1 MNSYSIEIS
10 NLGKTYK
17 LYASSVRRLKE
28 VLDPFGRVF
37 HSKFVALENVNLKIQ
52 KGETFALVGR
62 NGAGKSTLLKAL
74 AGIVTPTSGEIK
86 TTGRIVALLELG
98 AGFNPEM
105 SGRDNVFLFGAFHGF
120 KSQEMAERYEDIVA
134 FAEIGEFIHQPV
146 RTYSS
151 GMFVRL
157 AFACSVHLQPDILIV
172 DEALSVGDARFQLK
186 CFKFIDGLKAKGT
199 TIVLVSHDLSLIKMV
214 SDRACLIDHGKL
226 VMVGT
231 PKDVANKYFDL
242 NVESRKSLETVADNK
257 ASTFSKTD
265 HKNLKIV
272 PGSLTFGDGAGR
284 ITGIDLTT
292 TGRFPYAEGGDEL
305 SFVVHAEWDANKV
318 SATRVTEEFAD
329 NIILGISL
337 ADRYGN
343 YIFGMTTV
351 DQELNLPIAPGK
363 AVVRFKVAL
372 PQLKSDE
379 YIINASIALGTQAH
393 HTSVAWYEAVFVL
406 EFRSTLKNVYGL
418 LYQKY
423 EVESLS

>member
-28 VLDPFGRVF
+28 ALDPFGRVF

-199 TIVLVSHDLSLIKMV
+199 TIVLVSHDLTLIKMV

-242 NVESRKSLETVADNK
+242 NLENRKSTAEKSQDLAATVQRIGENQ
-257 ASTFSKTD
+257 
-265 HKNLKIV
+265 LKV
-272 PGSLTFGDGAGR
+272 VLGLPTFGDGAGKVQQVE
-284 ITGIDLTT
+284 ITTS
-292 TGRFPYAEGGDEL
+292 GRFPYIDSEDEVSFTVHSKWDVERITKVMNEGD
-305 SFVVHAEWDANKV
+305 FQ
-318 SATRVTEEFAD
+318 D
-329 NIILGISL
+329 NIILGVSV

-343 YIFGMTTV
+343 YVFGMTTIDKEYFIPV
-351 DQELNLPIAPGK
+351 QTGEAKVTFKVNLPS
-363 AVVRFKVAL
+363 
-372 PQLKSDE
+372 LKSDD
-379 YIINASIALGTQAH
+379 YIVNTSVAIGTQQH
-393 HTSVAWYEAVFVL
+393 HTSIAWHEAFFVL
-406 EFRSTLKNVYGL
+406 EVRNSIKNIYGWM
-418 LYQKY
+418 YQPY
-423 EVESLS
+423 SVF

>member
-1 MNSYSIEIS
+1 
-10 NLGKTYK
+10 
-17 LYASSVRRLKE
+17 
-28 VLDPFGRVF
+28 
-37 HSKFVALENVNLKIQ
+37 
-52 KGETFALVGR
+52 
-62 NGAGKSTLLKAL
+62 
-74 AGIVTPTSGEIK
+74 
-86 TTGRIVALLELG
+86 
-98 AGFNPEM
+98 
-105 SGRDNVFLFGAFHGF
+105 
-120 KSQEMAERYEDIVA
+120 
-134 FAEIGEFIHQPV
+134 
-146 RTYSS
+146 
-151 GMFVRL
+151 MFVRL